1 MIVKEY
7 LIINWQVKYPLWL
20 AYYGDYTRL
29 TNTASNWSS
38 WAGVQYTSRGTV
50 AGIDG
55 YVDRNKFTQSIF
67 LGECT
72 NCPEVEEPEPSD
84 DTTENATIEYTV
96 KRGDTLWSI
105 AQRYGT
111 TVQSLVEENGIQNP
125 RLITQVKLLNN

>member
-1 MIVKEY
+1 M
-7 LIINWQVKYPLWL
+7 
-20 AYYGDYTRL
+20 GDYTRL

-55 YVDRNKFTQSIF
+55 YVDRNKFTQNIF

-72 NCPEVEEPEPSD
+72 NCPEVEGPEPSD

-96 KRGDTLWSI
+96 KKR
-105 AQRYGT
+105 
-111 TVQSLVEENGIQNP
+111 
-125 RLITQVKLLNN
+125 